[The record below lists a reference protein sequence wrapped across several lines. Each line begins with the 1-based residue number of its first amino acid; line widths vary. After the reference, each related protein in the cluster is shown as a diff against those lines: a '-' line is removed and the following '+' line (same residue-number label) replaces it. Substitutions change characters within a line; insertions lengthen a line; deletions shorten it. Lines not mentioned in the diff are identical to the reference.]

1 MKFDPGPPFSARY
14 RIVTLAIY
22 SAMFLALALMGGVG
36 WALPD
41 HSAPM
46 LPVRSLWG
54 MAALWLVFTFG
65 AGYLSRKQIPV
76 ARRPHLLLR
85 DRFAT
90 WMMAEAIGLF
100 GLALRVLGFGT
111 DILDV
116 SLLWGA
122 LLLIVCSP
130 SRVQH

>member
-1 MKFDPGPPFSARY
+1 
-14 RIVTLAIY
+14 
-22 SAMFLALALMGGVG
+22 
-36 WALPD
+36 
-41 HSAPM
+41 
-46 LPVRSLWG
+46 
-54 MAALWLVFTFG
+54 
-65 AGYLSRKQIPV
+65 
-76 ARRPHLLLR
+76 
-85 DRFAT
+85 
-90 WMMAEAIGLF
+90 MMAEAIGLF